1 MVKWQELLN
10 IEPRR
15 LDLLR
20 KTVYYLHLLLVFVPF
35 SYFCVGN
42 RYISWSQRVWLHSMG
57 NIGYFCC
64 LIFPLLP
71 LATHPAILL
80 GSCPLHS

>member
-20 KTVYYLHLLLVFVPF
+20 KTVYYLHLLLVFCSF
-35 SYFCVGN
+35 FLSLC
-42 RYISWSQRVWLHSMG
+42 RKQIH
-57 NIGYFCC
+57 
-64 LIFPLLP
+64 
-71 LATHPAILL
+71 ILEPKSVASFY
-80 GSCPLHS
+80 G